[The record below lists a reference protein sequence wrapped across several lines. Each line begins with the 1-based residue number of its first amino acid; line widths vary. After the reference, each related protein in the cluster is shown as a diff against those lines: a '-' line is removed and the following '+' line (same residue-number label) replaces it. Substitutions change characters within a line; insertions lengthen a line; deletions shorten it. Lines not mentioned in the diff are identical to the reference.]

1 MKNEHLIPVAIK
13 DIAEKINSPILKKF
27 DKDYHAQRL
36 ETIKDYCE
44 IVLDKYSRNKK

>member
-13 DIAEKINSPILKKF
+13 DIAEKINSPIVKQF

-36 ETIKDYCE
+36 ETIKEYCE
-44 IVLDKYSRNKK
+44 TVLVKYNRKKK